1 MREPNSNALVFKTEI
16 TVKQKIQIN
25 VVYVKCRN
33 SENMGCHGNTEN
45 IHLNQIRVAI
55 FLLTCLRI
63 NLHHECHCNHLDQEV
78 HDQTAASVET
88 NVLRPGDTAVP
99 KTESQEKLAKM
110 YKTTPRCHLGIW
122 IKNQFYGD
130 KAIDLQFFRLHPQK

>member
-1 MREPNSNALVFKTEI
+1 MHSISLLHSFIQHKFRPRIFNREPNSKALVFKTEI

-55 FLLTCLRI
+55 FPPDLP
-63 NLHHECHCNHLDQEV
+63 EDQPP
-78 HDQTAASVET
+78 S
-88 NVLRPGDTAVP
+88 
-99 KTESQEKLAKM
+99 
-110 YKTTPRCHLGIW
+110 
-122 IKNQFYGD
+122 
-130 KAIDLQFFRLHPQK
+130 